1 MSENTSSQPYIS
13 YMANK
18 RLQGEEQ
25 YHSKEM
31 YRSHA
36 DVRLKSAS
44 QKLNFTIAKAI
55 KKL

>member
-44 QKLNFTIAKAI
+44 QKLNFAIAKAI